1 MKRVPSPSVLL
12 QLGIFLL
19 GISGSLYAAM
29 TPANSMMNW
38 YSNDD
43 AFYYYKV
50 AQNVLSGNG
59 FSFDGINLTNGFH
72 PLWMVVC
79 LGVFWLS
86 RFHLLLPLR
95 VLIVISG
102 VLNGLTGV
110 VLLRLLQK
118 FLPLVAAI
126 LGACVWI
133 LLPSIYNN
141 YTAHG
146 LESALSAFFVAVLL
160 LKSADL
166 LTGPAEKRAG
176 KLIILGIIAALTIL
190 SRLDTLFVV
199 AMVGFFVV
207 FKITRMNR
215 LMVFDLVAVFIASV
229 LAWIIRFSTTPLVLN
244 NYSLY
249 PQMVLS
255 LMLTPTAVFFAGLY
269 NPKVKYSK
277 VQLFSRLAAAAAG
290 LAAALYL
297 ALLLLQKAGMNLL
310 VSRSLI
316 LLSVSLAF
324 ILFLFVRFFYRPS
337 SQVLSVS
344 AWQQVKNWIQQGL
357 PHHLRD
363 GALFSFPIVL
373 LVCGYM
379 LTNKLVFGTFTP
391 VSGQVKTWWGT
402 LGNTAYRQNETLVE
416 LLGLAPG
423 SGSNPWSLV
432 TTIIAD
438 ISIFIRNLF
447 EKDSQE
453 LPVLLFLVLIFIIFI
468 LLVFLLSRKDG
479 FLARRSFALLIPA
492 LAVGSFLHI
501 AYYAARNYGHT
512 RSWYWV
518 PESML
523 LLLLG
528 AVLSS
533 KVFEKLKQWT
543 RSPMPGHI
551 MLLGMIGFVIFLHTR
566 YITSLC
572 PPTVPLENQADY
584 LAETRELE
592 FYTREN
598 SLIGM
603 TGGGETAYFIQN
615 RTIVNLDG
623 LINSPEYFSSLKTS
637 SAGRFLSDMNLD
649 YVYGNPYMLLE
660 TDPYRQF
667 LSGRIKKIGVIHGV
681 SNFTLYDF
689 LDNQ

>member
-1 MKRVPSPSVLL
+1 MKRFSSFSVLL

-19 GISGSLYAAM
+19 GVSGSIYVAF

-50 AQNVLSGNG
+50 AQNVLSGHG

-72 PLWMVVC
+72 PLWMVIC

-402 LGNTAYRQNETLVE
+402 LENTVYRQNTTLVG
-416 LLGLAPG
+416 LMGLAPG
-423 SGSNPWSLV
+423 RGKSPWSLLTSIV
-432 TTIIAD
+432 AD

-447 EKDSQE
+447 VKDTE
-453 LPVLLFLVLIFIIFI
+453 DLPVILFLVFLFMLFI
-468 LLVFLLSRKDG
+468 LLIFLLSRKDG
-479 FLARRSFALLIPA
+479 LLARRSFALLIPA
-492 LAVGSFLHI
+492 LAGGCLLHI

-518 PESML
+518 PETML
-523 LLLLG
+523 LVLLG
-528 AVLSS
+528 AVVSS
-533 KVFEKLKQWT
+533 RMFEKTRQWT
-543 RSPMPGHI
+543 RTPVAEN
-551 MLLGMIGFVIFLHTR
+551 LLLLVMVGFVFFLHAR
-566 YITSLC
+566 YIARLC
-572 PPTVPLENQADY
+572 PPSVSPEHQADY

-592 FYTREN
+592 SYTREN

-603 TGGGETAYFIQN
+603 TGGGATAYFIQ
-615 RTIVNLDG
+615 
-623 LINSPEYFSSLKTS
+623 
-637 SAGRFLSDMNLD
+637 
-649 YVYGNPYMLLE
+649 
-660 TDPYRQF
+660 
-667 LSGRIKKIGVIHGV
+667 
-681 SNFTLYDF
+681 
-689 LDNQ
+689 

>member
-1 MKRVPSPSVLL
+1 MKRFSSFSVLL

-19 GISGSLYAAM
+19 GVSGSIYVAF

-50 AQNVLSGNG
+50 AQNVLSGHG

-72 PLWMVVC
+72 PLWMVIC

-126 LGACVWI
+126 LGASVWI

-146 LESALSAFFVAVLL
+146 LESALSAFFIAVLL

-249 PQMVLS
+249 PQMVVS
-255 LMLTPTAVFFAGLY
+255 LILTPAAGFFAGLY

-277 VQLFSRLAAAAAG
+277 VQLFLRLAGAAAG

-297 ALLLLQKAGMNLL
+297 VLLLLQKVGMNLL

-324 ILFLFVRFFYRPS
+324 ILVLLVRLFYRPS

-402 LGNTAYRQNETLVE
+402 LENTVYRQNTTLVG
-416 LLGLAPG
+416 LMGLAPG
-423 SGSNPWSLV
+423 RGKSPWSLLTSIV
-432 TTIIAD
+432 AD

-447 EKDSQE
+447 VKDTE
-453 LPVLLFLVLIFIIFI
+453 DLPVILFLVFLFMLFI
-468 LLVFLLSRKDG
+468 LLIFLLSRKDG
-479 FLARRSFALLIPA
+479 LLARRSFALLIPA
-492 LAVGSFLHI
+492 LAGGCLLHI

-518 PESML
+518 PETML
-523 LLLLG
+523 LVLLG
-528 AVLSS
+528 AVVSS
-533 KVFEKLKQWT
+533 RMFEKTRQWT
-543 RSPMPGHI
+543 RTPVAEN
-551 MLLGMIGFVIFLHTR
+551 LLLLVMVGFVFFLHAR
-566 YITSLC
+566 YIARLC
-572 PPTVPLENQADY
+572 PPSVSPEHQADY

-592 FYTREN
+592 SYTREN

-603 TGGGETAYFIQN
+603 TGGGATAYFIQN
-615 RTIVNLDG
+615 RTIINLDG
-623 LINSPEYFSSLKTS
+623 LINSAEYFSTLKTG
-637 SAGRFLSDMNLD
+637 ATNRFLNNLHLD
-649 YVYGNPYMLLE
+649 YVFGNSYMLLK
-660 TDPYRQF
+660 TDPYQQIF
-667 LSGRIKKIGVIHGV
+667 TGRIREIGNIHSG
-681 SNFTLYDF
+681 SHFTLYDYIG
-689 LDNQ
+689 DQ

>member
-1 MKRVPSPSVLL
+1 MKRFSSFSVLL

-19 GISGSLYAAM
+19 GVSGSIYVAF

-50 AQNVLSGNG
+50 AQNVLSGHG

-72 PLWMVVC
+72 PLWMVIC

-402 LGNTAYRQNETLVE
+402 LENTVYRQNTTLVG
-416 LLGLAPG
+416 LMGLAPG
-423 SGSNPWSLV
+423 RGKSPWSLLTSIV
-432 TTIIAD
+432 AD

-447 EKDSQE
+447 VKDTE
-453 LPVLLFLVLIFIIFI
+453 DLPVILFLVFLFMLFI
-468 LLVFLLSRKDG
+468 LLIFLLSRKDG
-479 FLARRSFALLIPA
+479 LLARRSFALLIPA
-492 LAVGSFLHI
+492 LAGGCLLHI

-518 PESML
+518 PETML
-523 LLLLG
+523 LVLLG
-528 AVLSS
+528 AVVSS
-533 KVFEKLKQWT
+533 RMFEKTRQWT
-543 RSPMPGHI
+543 RTPVAEN
-551 MLLGMIGFVIFLHTR
+551 LLLLVMVGFVFFLHAR
-566 YITSLC
+566 YIARLC
-572 PPTVPLENQADY
+572 PPSVSPEHQADY

-592 FYTREN
+592 SYTR
-598 SLIGM
+598 
-603 TGGGETAYFIQN
+603 
-615 RTIVNLDG
+615 
-623 LINSPEYFSSLKTS
+623 
-637 SAGRFLSDMNLD
+637 
-649 YVYGNPYMLLE
+649 
-660 TDPYRQF
+660 
-667 LSGRIKKIGVIHGV
+667 
-681 SNFTLYDF
+681 
-689 LDNQ
+689 

>member
-1 MKRVPSPSVLL
+1 MKRFSSFSVLL

-19 GISGSLYAAM
+19 GVSGSIYVAF

-50 AQNVLSGNG
+50 AQNVLSGHG

-72 PLWMVVC
+72 PLWMVIC

-126 LGACVWI
+126 LGASVWI

-146 LESALSAFFVAVLL
+146 LESALSAFFIAVLL

-402 LGNTAYRQNETLVE
+402 LENTVYRQNTTLVG
-416 LLGLAPG
+416 LMGLAPG
-423 SGSNPWSLV
+423 RGKSPWSLLTSIV
-432 TTIIAD
+432 AD

-447 EKDSQE
+447 VKDTE
-453 LPVLLFLVLIFIIFI
+453 DLPVILFLVFLFMLFI
-468 LLVFLLSRKDG
+468 LLIFLLSRKDG
-479 FLARRSFALLIPA
+479 LLARRSFALLIPA
-492 LAVGSFLHI
+492 LAGGCLLHI

-518 PESML
+518 PETML
-523 LLLLG
+523 LVLLG
-528 AVLSS
+528 AVVSS
-533 KVFEKLKQWT
+533 RMFEKTRQWT
-543 RSPMPGHI
+543 RTPVAEN
-551 MLLGMIGFVIFLHTR
+551 LLLLVMVGFVFFLHAR
-566 YITSLC
+566 YIARLC
-572 PPTVPLENQADY
+572 PPSVSPEHQADY

-592 FYTREN
+592 SYTREN

-603 TGGGETAYFIQN
+603 TGGGATAYFIQN
-615 RTIVNLDG
+615 RTIINLDG
-623 LINSPEYFSSLKTS
+623 LINSAEYFSTLKTG
-637 SAGRFLSDMNLD
+637 ATNRFLNNLHLD
-649 YVYGNPYMLLE
+649 YVFGNSYMLLK
-660 TDPYRQF
+660 TDPYQQIF
-667 LSGRIKKIGVIHGV
+667 TGRIREIGNIHSG
-681 SNFTLYDF
+681 SHFTLYDYIG
-689 LDNQ
+689 DQ

>member
-1 MKRVPSPSVLL
+1 MKRFSSFSVLL

-19 GISGSLYAAM
+19 GVSGSIYVAF

-50 AQNVLSGNG
+50 AQNVLSGHG

-72 PLWMVVC
+72 PLWMVIC

-126 LGACVWI
+126 LGASVWI

-402 LGNTAYRQNETLVE
+402 LENTVYRQNTTLVG
-416 LLGLAPG
+416 LMGLAPG
-423 SGSNPWSLV
+423 RGKSPWSLLTSIV
-432 TTIIAD
+432 AD

-447 EKDSQE
+447 VKDTE
-453 LPVLLFLVLIFIIFI
+453 DLPVILFLVFLFMLFI
-468 LLVFLLSRKDG
+468 LLIFLLSRKDG
-479 FLARRSFALLIPA
+479 LLARRSFALLIPA
-492 LAVGSFLHI
+492 LAGGCLLHI

-518 PESML
+518 PETML
-523 LLLLG
+523 LVLLG
-528 AVLSS
+528 AVVSS
-533 KVFEKLKQWT
+533 RMFEKTRQWT
-543 RSPMPGHI
+543 RTPVAEN
-551 MLLGMIGFVIFLHTR
+551 LLLLVMVGFVFFLHAR
-566 YITSLC
+566 YIARLC
-572 PPTVPLENQADY
+572 PPSVSPEHQADY

-592 FYTREN
+592 SYTREN

-603 TGGGETAYFIQN
+603 TGGGATAYFIQN
-615 RTIVNLDG
+615 RTIINLDG
-623 LINSPEYFSSLKTS
+623 LINSAEYFSTLKTG
-637 SAGRFLSDMNLD
+637 ATNRFLNNLHLD
-649 YVYGNPYMLLE
+649 YVFGNSYMLLK
-660 TDPYRQF
+660 TDPYQQIF
-667 LSGRIKKIGVIHGV
+667 TGRIREIGNIHSG
-681 SNFTLYDF
+681 SHFTLYDYIG
-689 LDNQ
+689 DQ

>member
-1 MKRVPSPSVLL
+1 MKRFSSFSVLL

-19 GISGSLYAAM
+19 GVSGSIYAAF

-50 AQNVLSGNG
+50 AQNVLSGHG

-72 PLWMVVC
+72 PLWMVIC

-229 LAWIIRFSTTPLVLN
+229 LAWVIRFSTTPLVLN

-324 ILFLFVRFFYRPS
+324 ILVLLVRLFYRPS

-344 AWQQVKNWIQQGL
+344 AWQQVKNWIRQGL

-363 GALFSFPIVL
+363 GVLFSFPIVL

-379 LTNKLVFGTFTP
+379 LTNKLEFGTFIP

-402 LGNTAYRQNETLVE
+402 LENTVYRQNTTLVG
-416 LLGLAPG
+416 LMGLAPG
-423 SGSNPWSLV
+423 RGKSPWSLLTSIV
-432 TTIIAD
+432 AD

-447 EKDSQE
+447 VKDTE
-453 LPVLLFLVLIFIIFI
+453 DLPVILFLVFLFMLFI
-468 LLVFLLSRKDG
+468 LLIFLLSRKDG
-479 FLARRSFALLIPA
+479 LLARRSFALLIPA
-492 LAVGSFLHI
+492 LAGGCLLHI

-518 PESML
+518 PETML
-523 LLLLG
+523 LVLLG
-528 AVLSS
+528 AVVSS
-533 KVFEKLKQWT
+533 RMFEKIRQWT
-543 RSPMPGHI
+543 RTPVVEN
-551 MLLGMIGFVIFLHTR
+551 LLLLVMVGFVIFLHAR
-566 YITSLC
+566 YIARLC
-572 PPTVPLENQADY
+572 PPSVSPEHQADY

-592 FYTREN
+592 SYTREN

-603 TGGGETAYFIQN
+603 TGGGATAYFIQH
-615 RTIVNLDG
+615 RTIINLDG
-623 LINSPEYFSSLKTS
+623 LINSAEYFSTLKT
-637 SAGRFLSDMNLD
+637 GTTNRFLNNLHLD
-649 YVYGNPYMLLE
+649 YVFGNSYMLLE
-660 TDPYRQF
+660 TDPYQRIF
-667 LSGRIKKIGVIHGV
+667 TGRIREIGNIHGG
-681 SNFTLYDF
+681 SHFTLYDYIG
-689 LDNQ
+689 DQ

>member
-1 MKRVPSPSVLL
+1 MKRFSSFSVLL

-19 GISGSLYAAM
+19 GVSGSIYVAF

-50 AQNVLSGNG
+50 AQNVLSGHG

-72 PLWMVVC
+72 PLWMVIC

-402 LGNTAYRQNETLVE
+402 LENTVYRQNTTLVG
-416 LLGLAPG
+416 LMGLAPG
-423 SGSNPWSLV
+423 RGKSPWSLLTSIV
-432 TTIIAD
+432 AD

-447 EKDSQE
+447 VKDTE
-453 LPVLLFLVLIFIIFI
+453 DLPVILFLVFLFMLFI
-468 LLVFLLSRKDG
+468 LLIFLLSRKDG
-479 FLARRSFALLIPA
+479 LLARRSFALLIPA
-492 LAVGSFLHI
+492 LAGGCLLHI

-518 PESML
+518 PETML
-523 LLLLG
+523 LVLLG
-528 AVLSS
+528 AVVSS
-533 KVFEKLKQWT
+533 RMFEKTRQWT
-543 RSPMPGHI
+543 RTPVAEN
-551 MLLGMIGFVIFLHTR
+551 LLLLVMVGFVFFLHAR
-566 YITSLC
+566 YIARLC
-572 PPTVPLENQADY
+572 PPSVSPEHQADY

-592 FYTREN
+592 SYTREN

-603 TGGGETAYFIQN
+603 TGGGATAYFIQN
-615 RTIVNLDG
+615 RTIINLDG
-623 LINSPEYFSSLKTS
+623 LINSAEYFSTLKTG
-637 SAGRFLSDMNLD
+637 ATNRFLNNLHLD
-649 YVYGNPYMLLE
+649 YVFGNSYMLLE
-660 TDPYRQF
+660 TDPYQRIF
-667 LSGRIKKIGVIHGV
+667 TGRIREIGNIHSG
-681 SNFTLYDF
+681 SHFTLYDYIG
-689 LDNQ
+689 DQ

>member
-1 MKRVPSPSVLL
+1 MKRFSSFSVLL

-19 GISGSLYAAM
+19 GVSGSIYVAF

-50 AQNVLSGNG
+50 AQNVLSGHG

-72 PLWMVVC
+72 PLWMVIC

-269 NPKVKYSK
+269 TPKVKYSK

-402 LGNTAYRQNETLVE
+402 LENTVYRQNTTLVG
-416 LLGLAPG
+416 LMGLAPG
-423 SGSNPWSLV
+423 RGKSPWSLLTSIV
-432 TTIIAD
+432 AD

-447 EKDSQE
+447 VKDTE
-453 LPVLLFLVLIFIIFI
+453 DLPVILFLVFLFMLFI
-468 LLVFLLSRKDG
+468 LLIFLLSRKDG
-479 FLARRSFALLIPA
+479 LLARRSFALLIPA
-492 LAVGSFLHI
+492 LAGGCLLHI

-518 PESML
+518 PETML
-523 LLLLG
+523 LVLLG
-528 AVLSS
+528 AVVSS
-533 KVFEKLKQWT
+533 RMFEKTRQWT
-543 RSPMPGHI
+543 RTPVAEN
-551 MLLGMIGFVIFLHTR
+551 LLLLVMVGFVFFLHAR
-566 YITSLC
+566 YIARLC
-572 PPTVPLENQADY
+572 PPSVSPEHQADY

-592 FYTREN
+592 SYTREN

-603 TGGGETAYFIQN
+603 TGGGATAYFIQN
-615 RTIVNLDG
+615 RTIINLDG
-623 LINSPEYFSSLKTS
+623 LINSAEYFSTLKTG
-637 SAGRFLSDMNLD
+637 ATNRFLNNLHLD
-649 YVYGNPYMLLE
+649 YVFGNSYMLLK
-660 TDPYRQF
+660 TDPYQQIF
-667 LSGRIKKIGVIHGV
+667 TGRIREIGNIHSG
-681 SNFTLYDF
+681 SHFTLYDYIG
-689 LDNQ
+689 DQ

>member
-1 MKRVPSPSVLL
+1 MKRFSSFSVLL

-19 GISGSLYAAM
+19 GVSGSIYVAF

-50 AQNVLSGNG
+50 AQNVLSGHG

-72 PLWMVVC
+72 PLWMVIC

-402 LGNTAYRQNETLVE
+402 LENTVYRQNTTLVG
-416 LLGLAPG
+416 LMGLAPG
-423 SGSNPWSLV
+423 RGKSPWSLLTSIV
-432 TTIIAD
+432 AD

-447 EKDSQE
+447 VKDTE
-453 LPVLLFLVLIFIIFI
+453 DLPVILFLVFLFMLFI
-468 LLVFLLSRKDG
+468 LLIFLLSRKDG
-479 FLARRSFALLIPA
+479 LLARRSFALLIPA
-492 LAVGSFLHI
+492 LAGGCLLHI

-518 PESML
+518 PETML
-523 LLLLG
+523 LVLLG
-528 AVLSS
+528 AVVSS
-533 KVFEKLKQWT
+533 RMFEKTRQWT
-543 RSPMPGHI
+543 RTPVAEN
-551 MLLGMIGFVIFLHTR
+551 LLLLVMVGFVFFLHAR
-566 YITSLC
+566 YIARLC
-572 PPTVPLENQADY
+572 PPSVSPEHQADY

-592 FYTREN
+592 SYTREN

-603 TGGGETAYFIQN
+603 TGGGATAYFIQN
-615 RTIVNLDG
+615 RTIINLDG
-623 LINSPEYFSSLKTS
+623 LINSAEYFSTLKTG
-637 SAGRFLSDMNLD
+637 ATNRFLNNLHLD
-649 YVYGNPYMLLE
+649 YVFGNSYMLLK
-660 TDPYRQF
+660 TDPYQQIF
-667 LSGRIKKIGVIHGV
+667 TGRIREIGNIHSG
-681 SNFTLYDF
+681 SHFTLYDYIG
-689 LDNQ
+689 DQ

>member
-1 MKRVPSPSVLL
+1 MKRFSSFSVLL

-19 GISGSLYAAM
+19 GVSGSIYAAF

-50 AQNVLSGNG
+50 AQNVLSGHG

-72 PLWMVVC
+72 PLWMVIC

-229 LAWIIRFSTTPLVLN
+229 LAWVIRFSTTPLVLN

-249 PQMVLS
+249 PQMV
-255 LMLTPTAVFFAGLY
+255 
-269 NPKVKYSK
+269 
-277 VQLFSRLAAAAAG
+277 
-290 LAAALYL
+290 
-297 ALLLLQKAGMNLL
+297 
-310 VSRSLI
+310 
-316 LLSVSLAF
+316 
-324 ILFLFVRFFYRPS
+324 
-337 SQVLSVS
+337 
-344 AWQQVKNWIQQGL
+344 
-357 PHHLRD
+357 
-363 GALFSFPIVL
+363 
-373 LVCGYM
+373 
-379 LTNKLVFGTFTP
+379 
-391 VSGQVKTWWGT
+391 
-402 LGNTAYRQNETLVE
+402 
-416 LLGLAPG
+416 
-423 SGSNPWSLV
+423 
-432 TTIIAD
+432 
-438 ISIFIRNLF
+438 
-447 EKDSQE
+447 
-453 LPVLLFLVLIFIIFI
+453 
-468 LLVFLLSRKDG
+468 
-479 FLARRSFALLIPA
+479 
-492 LAVGSFLHI
+492 
-501 AYYAARNYGHT
+501 
-512 RSWYWV
+512 
-518 PESML
+518 
-523 LLLLG
+523 
-528 AVLSS
+528 
-533 KVFEKLKQWT
+533 
-543 RSPMPGHI
+543 
-551 MLLGMIGFVIFLHTR
+551 
-566 YITSLC
+566 
-572 PPTVPLENQADY
+572 
-584 LAETRELE
+584 
-592 FYTREN
+592 
-598 SLIGM
+598 
-603 TGGGETAYFIQN
+603 
-615 RTIVNLDG
+615 
-623 LINSPEYFSSLKTS
+623 
-637 SAGRFLSDMNLD
+637 
-649 YVYGNPYMLLE
+649 
-660 TDPYRQF
+660 
-667 LSGRIKKIGVIHGV
+667 
-681 SNFTLYDF
+681 
-689 LDNQ
+689 

>member
-1 MKRVPSPSVLL
+1 MKRFSSFSVLL

-19 GISGSLYAAM
+19 GVSGSIYVAF

-50 AQNVLSGNG
+50 AQNVLSGHG

-72 PLWMVVC
+72 PLWMVIC

-166 LTGPAEKRAG
+166 LTGPAEKRAR
-176 KLIILGIIAALTIL
+176 KLITLGFIAALTIL

-344 AWQQVKNWIQQGL
+344 AWQQVKNWIRQGL

-363 GALFSFPIVL
+363 GVLFSFPIVL

-402 LGNTAYRQNETLVE
+402 LENTVYRQNTTLVG
-416 LLGLAPG
+416 LMGLAPG
-423 SGSNPWSLV
+423 RGKSPWSLLTSIV
-432 TTIIAD
+432 AD

-447 EKDSQE
+447 VKDTE
-453 LPVLLFLVLIFIIFI
+453 DLPVILFLVFLFMLFI
-468 LLVFLLSRKDG
+468 LLIFLLSRKDG
-479 FLARRSFALLIPA
+479 LLARRSFALLIPA
-492 LAVGSFLHI
+492 LAGGCLLHI

-518 PESML
+518 PETML
-523 LLLLG
+523 LVLLG
-528 AVLSS
+528 AVVSS
-533 KVFEKLKQWT
+533 RMFEKTRQWT
-543 RSPMPGHI
+543 RTPVAEN
-551 MLLGMIGFVIFLHTR
+551 LLLLVMVGFVFFLHAR
-566 YITSLC
+566 YIARLC
-572 PPTVPLENQADY
+572 PPSVSPEHQADY

-592 FYTREN
+592 SYTREN

-603 TGGGETAYFIQN
+603 TGGGATAYFIQN
-615 RTIVNLDG
+615 RTIINLDG
-623 LINSPEYFSSLKTS
+623 LINSAEYFSTLKTG
-637 SAGRFLSDMNLD
+637 ATNRFLNNLHLD
-649 YVYGNPYMLLE
+649 YVFGNSYMLLK
-660 TDPYRQF
+660 TDPYQQIF
-667 LSGRIKKIGVIHGV
+667 TGRIREIGNIHSG
-681 SNFTLYDF
+681 SHFTLYDYIG
-689 LDNQ
+689 DQ

>member
-1 MKRVPSPSVLL
+1 MKRFSSFSVLL

-19 GISGSLYAAM
+19 GISGSIYVAF

-50 AQNVLSGNG
+50 AQNVLNGRG

-72 PLWMVVC
+72 PLWMAIC

-126 LGACVWI
+126 LGASVWM

-146 LESALSAFFVAVLL
+146 LESALSAFFIAVLL

-166 LTGPAEKRAG
+166 LTGPAEKRAR
-176 KLIILGIIAALTIL
+176 KLITLGFIAALTIL

-402 LGNTAYRQNETLVE
+402 LENTVYRQNTTLVG
-416 LLGLAPG
+416 LMGLAPG
-423 SGSNPWSLV
+423 RGKSPWSLLTSIV
-432 TTIIAD
+432 AD

-447 EKDSQE
+447 VKDTE
-453 LPVLLFLVLIFIIFI
+453 DLPVILFLVFLFMLFI
-468 LLVFLLSRKDG
+468 LLIFLLSRKDG
-479 FLARRSFALLIPA
+479 LLARRSFALLIPA
-492 LAVGSFLHI
+492 LAGGCLLHI

-518 PESML
+518 PETML
-523 LLLLG
+523 LVLLG
-528 AVLSS
+528 AVVSS
-533 KVFEKLKQWT
+533 RMFEKTRQWT
-543 RSPMPGHI
+543 RTPVAEN
-551 MLLGMIGFVIFLHTR
+551 LLLLVMVGFVFFLHAR
-566 YITSLC
+566 YIARLC
-572 PPTVPLENQADY
+572 PPSVSPEHQADY

-592 FYTREN
+592 SYTREN

-603 TGGGETAYFIQN
+603 TGGGATAYFIQN
-615 RTIVNLDG
+615 RTIINLDG
-623 LINSPEYFSSLKTS
+623 LINSAEYFSTLKTG
-637 SAGRFLSDMNLD
+637 ATNRFLNNLHLD
-649 YVYGNPYMLLE
+649 YVFGNSYMLLK
-660 TDPYRQF
+660 TDPYQQIF
-667 LSGRIKKIGVIHGV
+667 TGRIREIGNIHSG
-681 SNFTLYDF
+681 SHFTLYDYIG
-689 LDNQ
+689 DQ

>member
-1 MKRVPSPSVLL
+1 MKRFSSFSVLL

-19 GISGSLYAAM
+19 GVSGSIYVAF

-50 AQNVLSGNG
+50 AQNVLSGHG

-72 PLWMVVC
+72 PLWMVIC

-402 LGNTAYRQNETLVE
+402 LENTVYRQNTTLVG
-416 LLGLAPG
+416 LMGLAPG
-423 SGSNPWSLV
+423 RGKSPWSLLTSIV
-432 TTIIAD
+432 AD

-447 EKDSQE
+447 VKDTE
-453 LPVLLFLVLIFIIFI
+453 DLPVILFLVFLFMLFI
-468 LLVFLLSRKDG
+468 LLIFLLSRKDG
-479 FLARRSFALLIPA
+479 LLARRSFALLIPA
-492 LAVGSFLHI
+492 LAGGCLLHI

-518 PESML
+518 PETML
-523 LLLLG
+523 LVLLG
-528 AVLSS
+528 AVVSS
-533 KVFEKLKQWT
+533 RMFEKTRQWT
-543 RSPMPGHI
+543 RTPVAEN
-551 MLLGMIGFVIFLHTR
+551 LLLLVMVGFVFFLHAR
-566 YITSLC
+566 YIARLC
-572 PPTVPLENQADY
+572 PPSVSPEHQADY

-592 FYTREN
+592 SYTREN

-603 TGGGETAYFIQN
+603 TGGGATAYFIQN
-615 RTIVNLDG
+615 RTIINLDG
-623 LINSPEYFSSLKTS
+623 LINSAEYFSTLKTG
-637 SAGRFLSDMNLD
+637 ATNRFLNNLHLD
-649 YVYGNPYMLLE
+649 YVFGNSYMLLK
-660 TDPYRQF
+660 TDPYQKIF
-667 LSGRIKKIGVIHGV
+667 TGRIREIGNIHSG
-681 SNFTLYDF
+681 SHFTLYDYIG
-689 LDNQ
+689 DQ

>member
-1 MKRVPSPSVLL
+1 MKRFSSFSVLL

-19 GISGSLYAAM
+19 GVSGSIYVAF

-50 AQNVLSGNG
+50 AQNVLSGHG

-72 PLWMVVC
+72 PLWMVIC

-126 LGACVWI
+126 LGASVWI

-146 LESALSAFFVAVLL
+146 LESALSAFFIAVLL

-166 LTGPAEKRAG
+166 LTGPAEKRAR
-176 KLIILGIIAALTIL
+176 KLITLGFIAALTIL

-402 LGNTAYRQNETLVE
+402 LENTVYRQNTTLVG
-416 LLGLAPG
+416 LMGLAPG
-423 SGSNPWSLV
+423 RGKSPWSLLTSIV
-432 TTIIAD
+432 AD

-447 EKDSQE
+447 VKDTE
-453 LPVLLFLVLIFIIFI
+453 DLPVILFLVFLFMLFI
-468 LLVFLLSRKDG
+468 LLIFLLSRKDG
-479 FLARRSFALLIPA
+479 LLARRSFALLIPA
-492 LAVGSFLHI
+492 LAGGCLLHI

-518 PESML
+518 PETML
-523 LLLLG
+523 LVLLG
-528 AVLSS
+528 AVVSS
-533 KVFEKLKQWT
+533 RMFEKTRQWT
-543 RSPMPGHI
+543 RTPVAEN
-551 MLLGMIGFVIFLHTR
+551 LLLLVMVGFVFFLHAR
-566 YITSLC
+566 YIARLC
-572 PPTVPLENQADY
+572 PPSVSPEHQADY

-592 FYTREN
+592 SYTREN

-603 TGGGETAYFIQN
+603 TGGGATAYFIQN
-615 RTIVNLDG
+615 RTIINLDG
-623 LINSPEYFSSLKTS
+623 LINSAEYFSTLKTG
-637 SAGRFLSDMNLD
+637 ATNRFLNNLHLD
-649 YVYGNPYMLLE
+649 YVFGNSYMLLK
-660 TDPYRQF
+660 TDPYQQIF
-667 LSGRIKKIGVIHGV
+667 TGRIREIGNIHSG
-681 SNFTLYDF
+681 SHFTLYDYIG
-689 LDNQ
+689 DQ